1 MLYRVMDGRQKILLL
16 SVVGLVLLSS
26 VMAYSWHDPGSDP
39 EEPAASLVLSP
50 ATITLE
56 ENETVELVL
65 SFTAGDGTPIS
76 ADVSWKINA
85 SGGTGEIRCAAATN
99 EAGLLNASYQAPL
112 DVDVRRHNVTIEAR
126 AVWKEKTYVA
136 RTEGVVTP
144 TIHETAVTV
153 SVDRKTMTAGDTAM
167 VTPTLRARTD
177 EGWRPLTGQP
187 LTVTFFDQSESELQ
201 PLHTTTTCTGPGGSG
216 SVPFFL
222 SDVNET
228 TTVLCWVQMT
238 ENLSGNLEYQGCEC
252 TTTIEVQPE
261 TPGSHPVVLI
271 HGWGASVNDGILNFT
286 WWNLT
291 QRLQRRGHSILDFDT
306 STPGIQYLRYAPGW
320 DDHHIPWIAGRVSEA
335 IRHALIMNG
344 YSPNQT
350 FDIVAHSMGGL
361 VARFMAEHPD
371 ADVDY
376 WNSSWQPGD
385 EGTPWHGDGDSDM
398 AVDGRQIDDL
408 VMVGTPNHGVPPNLK
423 ERFLDVLAH
432 LPIPWWACQTQDMVY
447 DSTFLQAMGYQG
459 CSVVDYHAI
468 GTDIGFTI
476 GEPRDFDGDGVNH
489 TTDGLVPT
497 ESPYLEGEPLYIVT
511 GRAWPRGEADH
522 LSQIAVNEQ
531 VHRYIVEH
539 LA

>member
-1 MLYRVMDGRQKILLL
+1 MDGRQKILLL
-16 SVVGLVLLSS
+16 SVVGLALLSS
-26 VMAYSWHDPGSDP
+26 VMAYSWHDPGSDR
-39 EEPAASLVLSP
+39 EKSAASLVLSP

-99 EAGLLNASYQAPL
+99 ASGLLNATYAAPA
-112 DVDVRRHNVTIEAR
+112 DVDIRRHNVTIEAH
-126 AVWKEKTYVA
+126 ATWNENTYVA
-136 RTEGVVTP
+136 TAQGVVIP
-144 TIHETAVTV
+144 TIHETAVTISAGQGV
-153 SVDRKTMTAGDTAM
+153 MTAGETAM
-167 VTPTLRARTD
+167 VTATLRVRTD
-177 EGWRPLTGQP
+177 DGWRPLTGQP
-187 LTVTFFDQSESELQ
+187 LAWTFFEREERTLR
-201 PLHTTTTCTGPGGSG
+201 PLDTATICTDAAGRAT
-216 SVPFFL
+216 VPFFL
-222 SDVNET
+222 SDVNRT
-228 TTVLCWVQMT
+228 TEVLCWVQMA
-238 ENLSGNLEYQGCEC
+238 ENLSGDREYRGCEC

-291 QRLQRRGHSILDFDT
+291 QKLQQQGYEILDFDT

-320 DDHHIPWIAGRVSEA
+320 NDHHIPWIAARVSDA
-335 IRHALIMNG
+335 IRHALVMNG
-344 YSPNQT
+344 YSPDQT
-350 FDIVAHSMGGL
+350 VDVVAHSMGGL

-385 EGTPWHGDGDSDM
+385 EGTPWHGDGDGDVSL
-398 AVDGRQIDDL
+398 DGRQIDDL
-408 VMVGTPNHGVPPNLK
+408 FMVGTPNHGVPPNLK
-423 ERFLDVLAH
+423 DRFLDLLSY

-447 DSTFLQAMGYQG
+447 GSTFLQAMGYQG
-459 CSVVDYHAI
+459 CGIVDYYAI

-497 ESPYLEGEPLYIVT
+497 ESPYLEGAPLYVVT
-511 GRAWPRGEADH
+511 GKAWPQGEADH
-522 LSQIAVNEQ
+522 ISQIAVNEQ
-531 VHRYIVEH
+531 VHRYIIGH
-539 LA
+539 LS